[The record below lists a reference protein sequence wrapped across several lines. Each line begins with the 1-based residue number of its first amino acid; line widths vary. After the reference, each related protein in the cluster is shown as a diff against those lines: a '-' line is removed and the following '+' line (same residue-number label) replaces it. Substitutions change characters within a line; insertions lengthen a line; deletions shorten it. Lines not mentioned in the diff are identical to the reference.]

1 MIEIFDTH
9 CHLHYQDFD
18 ADRDA
23 VFARARAEGVVRF
36 VAIGA
41 GGGLEGS
48 ERAVKLSESEPGVWA
63 SVGVHPLDAALD
75 ISRAEIEKLAQS
87 PRVVAIGE
95 TGLDYYKEWAPRAV
109 QEEVFKW
116 QIELAK
122 TLSKPIVIHS
132 RDAGADC
139 LRVLTEYKADSVG
152 GVFHCFSEDAA
163 FAAEAKKIN
172 FLVSIPG
179 VVTFKKNDQL
189 RAIVKEIPLEQ
200 LMVETDA
207 PYLAPEPFRGKRC
220 ESAHVRLT
228 AEMVAK
234 VKGVS
239 LEELA
244 SITTENALR
253 LFKISR

>member
-23 VFARARAEGVVRF
+23 VFARARAAEVNRF
-36 VAIGA
+36 IAIGA
-41 GGGLEGS
+41 GGGLEGTT
-48 ERAVKLSESEPGVWA
+48 RAVSLASSESGVWA
-63 SVGVHPLDAALD
+63 SVGVHPLDAALE
-75 ISRAEIEKLAQS
+75 ISRSEIERLAVE

-109 QEEVFKW
+109 QKEVFVW

-122 TLSKPIVIHS
+122 RLQKPIVIHS

-139 LRVLTEYKADSVG
+139 LKILTEHEAAAVG

-163 FAAEAKKIN
+163 FAAEARKIN

-189 RAIVKEIPLEQ
+189 RAIVKDIPLEQ

-220 ESAHVRLT
+220 ESAYVRHT

-234 VKGVS
+234 VKGIS
-239 LEELA
+239 LKELA
-244 SITTENALR
+244 EVTTENALK